1 MRRIFTISKFAH
13 FVFNNKIC
21 RRSILILGDT
31 ILSQISIFFSLLL
44 FYENINFEILNDF
57 FLFKIL
63 FVFISIP
70 IYVFTG
76 QYSSLTSYL
85 GAKIFLRIL
94 LRNLTALII
103 VVLILN
109 LFSEFKNSL
118 SFLTLFVINLT
129 LLNLCFRYILRKF
142 LFLYSKR
149 SQIYNQKVAI
159 YGAGNSGIN
168 LASNLN
174 LMGSYELV
182 AFIDEDSDL
191 WSRNIGGVPIVS
203 PLMITDLQGKIDKV
217 LISIKN
223 LRRSKRNQI
232 IRNFQ
237 KLAIDVIVIPSIN
250 DVASGKTKIDDLN
263 PLRISDLISRDEF
276 TSKNDVLFPLI
287 EGKII
292 FVTGAGG
299 SIGSE
304 LCLQILKYKPKKLI
318 LLERS
323 EINLYKIEET
333 ILEKNIVSIEF
344 NFILGCATNEA
355 LVSKIIKKEEVQ
367 IVLHTAAYKHVPIVE
382 RNPIQGLLNNVFSTK
397 VLCNA
402 CLNSSVENFCLI
414 STDKAVRPTNIMGAS
429 KRLAEMIVQSY
440 SQNFIINSDNKSIKT
455 CFSMVRFGN
464 VLDSSG
470 SVVPRFKKQIKE
482 GGPVTITHPEIT
494 RFFMTISEAA
504 NLVLESIIYAKGGD
518 LFLLDMGKPI
528 LIKELALQMIKLSGL
543 QIKNKDNPDGDIE
556 IIYTGLRPGE
566 KLYEELLI
574 DAEAYPTL
582 NNNIFRAKEKFLN
595 FEKFLNKLEILQKA
609 LINENE
615 KKALL
620 TLKQLVPEWHSKL
633 D

>member
-1 MRRIFTISKFAH
+1 MR
-13 FVFNNKIC
+13 
-21 RRSILILGDT
+21 ILIR
-31 ILSQISIFFSLLL
+31 
-44 FYENINFEILNDF
+44 NI
-57 FLFKIL
+57 
-63 FVFISIP
+63 
-70 IYVFTG
+70 
-76 QYSSLTSYL
+76 
-85 GAKIFLRIL
+85 
-94 LRNLTALII
+94 TALLI
-103 VVLILN
+103 VVFILN
-109 LFSEFKNSL
+109 LFSDFKNSL

-129 LLNLCFRYILRKF
+129 LLNLFFRYILRKF

-149 SQIYNQKVAI
+149 SQLDNQKVAI

-237 KLAIDVIVIPSIN
+237 KLEIDVIVIPSIN

-263 PLRISDLISRDEF
+263 PLRISDLISREEF
-276 TSKNDVLFPLI
+276 TSKNEVLFPLI

-323 EINLYKIEET
+323 EINLYKIEEL
-333 ILEKNIVSIEF
+333 ILEKNYDNIEF
-344 NFILGCATNEA
+344 NFILGCATKEA
-355 LVSKIIKKEEVQ
+355 LVSKIIKEEEVQ

-397 VLCNA
+397 ALCNA
-402 CLNSSVENFCLI
+402 CLNSRVENFCLI

-429 KRLAEMIVQSY
+429 KRLAEMIVQAY
-440 SQNFIINSDNKSIKT
+440 SKNFIKNSDNKSMKT

-528 LIKELALQMIKLSGL
+528 LIKELASQMIKLSGL
-543 QIKNKDNPDGDIE
+543 QIKNKGKP
-556 IIYTGLRPGE
+556 
-566 KLYEELLI
+566 
-574 DAEAYPTL
+574 
-582 NNNIFRAKEKFLN
+582 
-595 FEKFLNKLEILQKA
+595 
-609 LINENE
+609 
-615 KKALL
+615 
-620 TLKQLVPEWHSKL
+620 
-633 D
+633 

>member
-21 RRSILILGDT
+21 RRLILILGDT
-31 ILSQISIFFSLLL
+31 ILGQISIFLSLLL
-44 FYENINFEILNDF
+44 SYETINFEILNDI

-70 IYVFTG
+70 IYIFSG

-94 LRNLTALII
+94 IRNLTALVI
-103 VVLILN
+103 VLFILN

-118 SFLTLFVINLT
+118 SFHTLFVINLT

-149 SQIYNQKVAI
+149 SQIDNQKVAI

-250 DVASGKTKIDDLN
+250 DVASGKTRIDDLN

-276 TSKNDVLFPLI
+276 TSKNEILFPLI

-318 LLERS
+318 LFERS
-323 EINLYKIEET
+323 EINLYKIEER
-333 ILEKNIVSIEF
+333 ILEKKIDNIEF

-382 RNPIQGLLNNVFSTK
+382 SNPIQGLLNNVFSTK

-402 CLNSSVENFCLI
+402 CINSSVENFCLI

-440 SQNFIINSDNKSIKT
+440 SQNFIKNSDNESIKT

-543 QIKNKDNPDGDIE
+543 QIKNEDNPDGDIE

-574 DAEAYPTL
+574 DAEAHPTL
-582 NNNIFRAKEKFLN
+582 NLNIFRAKENFLN
-595 FEKFLNKLEILQKA
+595 YEEFLNKLEILQKA
-609 LINENE
+609 LVNENE

>member
-1 MRRIFTISKFAH
+1 MRRILTISKFAR

-21 RRSILILGDT
+21 RRAILILGDT
-31 ILSQISIFFSLLL
+31 ILSQISIFLSLLL
-44 FYENINFEILNDF
+44 FYEKLNFEILDDF
-57 FLFKIL
+57 FLFKVL

-70 IYVFTG
+70 IYIFTG

-103 VVLILN
+103 VEFILN
-109 LFSEFKNSL
+109 TFSEFRNSL

-149 SQIYNQKVAI
+149 SQIYKQKVAI

-237 KLAIDVIVIPSIN
+237 KLEIDVIVIPSIN

-276 TSKNDVLFPLI
+276 TSKNEVLFPLI

-323 EINLYKIEET
+323 EINLYRIEET
-333 ILEKNIVSIEF
+333 ILEKNIDNIEF
-344 NFILGCATNEA
+344 NFILGCATNEV

-440 SQNFIINSDNKSIKT
+440 SQNFIKNSDKKSIKT

-574 DAEAYPTL
+574 DAEAHPTL
-582 NNNIFRAKEKFLN
+582 NTNIFRAKEKFLN
-595 FEKFLNKLEILQKA
+595 FEKFVNKLEILQKA

-620 TLKQLVPEWHSKL
+620 TLKQLVPEWHSKI

>member
-1 MRRIFTISKFAH
+1 
-13 FVFNNKIC
+13 

-237 KLAIDVIVIPSIN
+237 KLAIDVIVI
-250 DVASGKTKIDDLN
+250 
-263 PLRISDLISRDEF
+263 
-276 TSKNDVLFPLI
+276 
-287 EGKII
+287 
-292 FVTGAGG
+292 
-299 SIGSE
+299 
-304 LCLQILKYKPKKLI
+304 
-318 LLERS
+318 
-323 EINLYKIEET
+323 
-333 ILEKNIVSIEF
+333 
-344 NFILGCATNEA
+344 
-355 LVSKIIKKEEVQ
+355 
-367 IVLHTAAYKHVPIVE
+367 
-382 RNPIQGLLNNVFSTK
+382 
-397 VLCNA
+397 
-402 CLNSSVENFCLI
+402 
-414 STDKAVRPTNIMGAS
+414 
-429 KRLAEMIVQSY
+429 
-440 SQNFIINSDNKSIKT
+440 
-455 CFSMVRFGN
+455 
-464 VLDSSG
+464 
-470 SVVPRFKKQIKE
+470 
-482 GGPVTITHPEIT
+482 
-494 RFFMTISEAA
+494 
-504 NLVLESIIYAKGGD
+504 
-518 LFLLDMGKPI
+518 
-528 LIKELALQMIKLSGL
+528 
-543 QIKNKDNPDGDIE
+543 
-556 IIYTGLRPGE
+556 
-566 KLYEELLI
+566 
-574 DAEAYPTL
+574 
-582 NNNIFRAKEKFLN
+582 
-595 FEKFLNKLEILQKA
+595 
-609 LINENE
+609 
-615 KKALL
+615 
-620 TLKQLVPEWHSKL
+620 
-633 D
+633 